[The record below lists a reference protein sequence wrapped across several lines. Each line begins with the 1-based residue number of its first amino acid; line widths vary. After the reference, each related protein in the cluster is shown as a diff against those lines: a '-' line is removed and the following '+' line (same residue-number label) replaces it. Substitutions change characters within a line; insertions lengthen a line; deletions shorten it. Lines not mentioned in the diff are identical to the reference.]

1 MTSIIRTDELACA
14 TPGARIQFQGSPGLV
29 LATTMINNS
38 TRTATSASA
47 NLTVFSGSFTKTTST
62 SNILVTCNVVGGQ
75 YNSGN
80 SGVGFVLDG
89 STWDWGTAYN
99 YDGLWTNANAIVQ
112 VVGTGFF
119 TGVTAGAHTMGWG
132 WLPRDG
138 TAQRAFNFLNPN
150 SADDGRNGQFIS
162 SLIIYEI
169 AT

>member
-1 MTSIIRTDELACA
+1 
-14 TPGARIQFQGSPGLV
+14 
-29 LATTMINNS
+29 MINNS
-38 TRTATSASA
+38 TRTATSLAF
-47 NLTVFSGSFTKTTST
+47 NQILFSGSFTKTTST

-75 YNSGN
+75 YNDGN
-80 SGVGFVLDG
+80 AGVGFVLDG
-89 STWDWGTAYN
+89 TTWDWGTAYN
-99 YDGLWTNANAIVQ
+99 YDGVWTNANAIVQ

-132 WLPRDG
+132 WRAVNG
-138 TAQRAFNFLNPN
+138 SNTRAFNFLNPN

>member
-29 LATTMINNS
+29 LATTVISNS
-38 TRTATSASA
+38 TRTATSLAF

-62 SNILVTCNVVGGQ
+62 SNILVTGSVVGGQ
-75 YNSGN
+75 YNDGAA
-80 SGVGFVLDG
+80 GVGFVLDG
-89 STWDWGTAYN
+89 TTWDWGTAYN
-99 YDGLWTNANAIVQ
+99 YDGVWTNANAIVQ
-112 VVGTGFF
+112 VVGTGYF

-132 WLPRDG
+132 WRAATG
-138 TAQRAFNFLNPN
+138 GASRAFNIFNPN
-150 SADDGRNGQFIS
+150 NADDGRNGQFIS